1 MLTQGEGCVAASCR
15 YSSRLVRRS
24 PKRARAKSS
33 TLSTGGSAAAT
44 AAESKQ
50 ISWQALRAL
59 FVASAVPMVGFG
71 FMDNLVMIQAGQYID
86 STLGVKFGLAT
97 MTAAAAGQVVSDVS
111 GVLFGGTLE
120 TFLNRW
126 MPNPVATRLSM
137 AQRQLPA
144 SRYASLAGAVLGV
157 TVGCIL
163 GATTLFF
170 VDLDAR
176 DRIQR
181 AQQFKQVLA
190 DMTHRGSFPCKEVV
204 VHLAV
209 KAHQKYDWKSL
220 NKEDDK
226 GGGGGGSADTAK
238 TLNDGPRVRIQSLD
252 LRDQAKDDNG
262 ENQEDLVLTAAQKQD
277 VLVRGQRLF
286 APIMRLEDDK
296 HDQIWAVVEFE
307 KDGTSSIEE
316 IDIQRIRL
324 MAAHLAI
331 FMHRMAD

>member
-1 MLTQGEGCVAASCR
+1 
-15 YSSRLVRRS
+15 
-24 PKRARAKSS
+24 
-33 TLSTGGSAAAT
+33 
-44 AAESKQ
+44 
-50 ISWQALRAL
+50 
-59 FVASAVPMVGFG
+59 
-71 FMDNLVMIQAGQYID
+71 
-86 STLGVKFGLAT
+86 
-97 MTAAAAGQVVSDVS
+97 
-111 GVLFGGTLE
+111 
-120 TFLNRW
+120 

-157 TVGCIL
+157 TLGCIL

-181 AQQFKQVLA
+181 AQQFKQVLG
-190 DMTHRGSFPCKEVV
+190 DMTHLKNTGGAGSFPCREVV

-209 KAHQKYDWKSL
+209 KAHQHYDWKSL
-220 NKEDDK
+220 NKDDDDAD
-226 GGGGGGSADTAK
+226 GGKKVA
-238 TLNDGPRVRIQSLD
+238 DGPRVRIQSLD
-252 LRDQAKDDNG
+252 LRDEAKDDNG
-262 ENQEDLVLTAAQKQD
+262 DEKQEDLVLLAAQKQD

-286 APIMRLEDDK
+286 APIMRREGTK

-307 KDGTSSIEE
+307 KEGSSVEE

-331 FMHRMAD
+331 FMARMAD